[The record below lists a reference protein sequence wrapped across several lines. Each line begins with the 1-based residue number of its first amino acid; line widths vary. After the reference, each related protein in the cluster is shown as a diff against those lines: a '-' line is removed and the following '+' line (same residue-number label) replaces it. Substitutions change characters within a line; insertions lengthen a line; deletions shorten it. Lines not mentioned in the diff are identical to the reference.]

1 MRMANHSQFSIEDK
15 TAFMDSFLEERDSL
29 GTSLRDYAAK
39 IDVRYYTFRDWY
51 RDPGINK
58 RYSERHEWVSRPVIK
73 DSGNP
78 FVRIG

>member
-1 MRMANHSQFSIEDK
+1 MDKNSILTREQRI
-15 TAFMDSFLEERDSL
+15 AFMDGFLEERDVL

-51 RDPGINK
+51 RDPRINK
-58 RYSERHEWVSRPVIK
+58 RYSERHEWESRHVIK
-73 DSGNP
+73 DSGNS